1 MAISADYFE
10 ALFAGSDD
18 PWSFRSRWYEAR
30 KRALTLASL
39 PRQKYATAYEPGCA
53 NGELSAELA
62 VRCERLLISDGTP
75 RAVDL
80 ARERVKA
87 LPHVEVVQAWVP
99 DEWPSRTFDLI
110 VISELGYFL
119 TEESLGELMAKAR
132 QSLLLNGTVLACHWR
147 RPIQGCVMTGDD
159 VHARLHQSLGLAR
172 MVSTTDTDFLLDVWC
187 SDRESV
193 AQKEQIP

>member
-10 ALFAGSDD
+10 ALFAGNDD

-99 DEWPSRTFDLI
+99 DGWPSRTFDLI

-119 TEESLGELMAKAR
+119 TEKSLDELVAKAR
-132 QSLLLNGTVLACHWR
+132 QSLLSNGTVLACHWR
-147 RPIQGCVMTGDD
+147 RPIQGCVMTGKE
-159 VHARLHQSLGLAR
+159 VHVRLHQYLGLAR
-172 MVSTTDTDFLLDVWC
+172 IVSITDADFMLDVWC